1 MKEAEVIKE
10 TIGQLL
16 KLIDFQGGVDVDYS
30 DEDNILVN
38 IQTEQ
43 AGFLIGQAGANLSAL
58 QHLAR
63 ILVSKKN
70 GQPIRF
76 ILDVNN
82 YRKNRLELLRELAKD
97 IAKQAL
103 SKKVSLVLHPMPAYE
118 RRIIHLSL
126 ADEPEINTQST
137 GQEPRRRIV
146 VKPVTA
152 TETKGQ
158 SLK

>member
-1 MKEAEVIKE
+1 MKEAEIIKE
-10 TIGQLL
+10 TISQLL
-16 KLIDFQGGVDVDYS
+16 KLIDFQGGVDIDYS
-30 DEDNILVN
+30 DENNILVN

-43 AGFLIGQAGANLSAL
+43 AGFLIGQAGANLNAL

-82 YRKNRLELLRELAKD
+82 YRKHRLELLRELAKD

-118 RRIIHLSL
+118 RRIIHLAL

-146 VKPVTA
+146 VKPVMVT
-152 TETKGQ
+152 TKGQ

>member
-1 MKEAEVIKE
+1 MKEAEIIKE
-10 TIGQLL
+10 TISQLL
-16 KLIDFQGGVDVDYS
+16 KLIDFQGKIDIDYS
-30 DEDNILVN
+30 DENNILVN

-43 AGFLIGQAGANLSAL
+43 AGFLIGQAGTNLNAL

-82 YRKNRLELLRELAKD
+82 YRKHRLELLRELAKD
-97 IAKQAL
+97 IARQAL

-118 RRIIHLSL
+118 RRIIHLAL
-126 ADEPEINTQST
+126 ADQPEINTQST
-137 GQEPRRRIV
+137 GQEPKRRIV
-146 VKPVTA
+146 IKPVTA
-152 TETKGQ
+152 TK
-158 SLK
+158 